1 MSNSFMKV
9 LCTMI
14 RTFIPIQVC
23 EAKRKRRRDEQ
34 QWLTS
39 GLHVHKETL
48 NAAKHRVTKL
58 VPEAKSSFPTFK
70 ILECFIS
77 KLV

>member
-1 MSNSFMKV
+1 
-9 LCTMI
+9 MI

-58 VPEAKSSFPTFK
+58 IQEAKSFFPTF
-70 ILECFIS
+70 
-77 KLV
+77 